1 MLYFAKP
8 IGYLTDK
15 DFDNNGNLI
24 TPELQDK
31 IVIIMIKASFCGY
44 CKMAMPAFQ
53 ETANKNKKVTVF
65 FASIH
70 GDGKEESFDF
80 VKKVKA
86 LIGYVLTQHVQSGK
100 LKKDQYKM
108 IIDKASEKVLS
119 KVTPEELARGRPA
132 YEKRKDNIKKLA
144 EDYANFY
151 SNR

>member
-31 IVIIMIKASFCGY
+31 IVIIMIKASFCVY

-70 GDGKEESFDF
+70 GDGKEEGEKELNSRIKKIDPSF
-80 VKKVKA
+80 
-86 LIGYVLTQHVQSGK
+86 
-100 LKKDQYKM
+100 
-108 IIDKASEKVLS
+108 
-119 KVTPEELARGRPA
+119 RGFPA
-132 YEKRKDNIKKLA
+132 YCAYKNGKYIKSHDGGRTVNDKNIK
-144 EDYANFY
+144 
-151 SNR
+151 

>member
-70 GDGKEESFDF
+70 GDGKEEGEKELNSRIKKIDPSF
-80 VKKVKA
+80 
-86 LIGYVLTQHVQSGK
+86 
-100 LKKDQYKM
+100 
-108 IIDKASEKVLS
+108 
-119 KVTPEELARGRPA
+119 RGFPA
-132 YEKRKDNIKKLA
+132 YCAYKNGKYIKSHDGGRTVNDLEKFLNSL
-144 EDYANFY
+144 
-151 SNR
+151 S